1 MNTTTDRYLT
11 RRGVKNLKK
20 QITKTDKEL
29 TKLENSLKTTEASK
43 DSRFVIDNILSHIE
57 QLKAEKREIK
67 QVLANS
73 KVLPR
78 KRDRLYVALGSI
90 VDLID
95 AKGRLMT
102 LMIVDSIEANPSN
115 GKISANSPLGESLIG
130 KTIQETISLTIGSR
144 KTELQLVAIR

>member
-20 QITKTDKEL
+20 QITKIDKEL
-29 TKLENSLKTTEASK
+29 TNLENSLKTTEALK
-43 DSRFVIDNILSHIE
+43 DSRFVIDNILSRIE
-57 QLKAEKREIK
+57 QLKSEKREIK

>member
-20 QITKTDKEL
+20 QITKIDKEL

-43 DSRFVIDNILSHIE
+43 DSRFVIDNILSRIE
-57 QLKAEKREIK
+57 QLKSEKREIK

-102 LMIVDSIEANPSN
+102 LMIVDSIEARE
-115 GKISANSPLGESLIG
+115 K
-130 KTIQETISLTIGSR
+130 R
-144 KTELQLVAIR
+144 